1 MARIRKIRR
10 RLAEGCNYY
19 LLDANFLAN
28 KYIPPTIAPN
38 AWERRRIEKCLTW
51 WEEID
56 QQLNSDNARV
66 YICDLCIAETF
77 KVLVKKYYLD
87 KWFPNSSMYNN
98 AKKRLIRDI
107 TTNAKEL
114 AKYDR
119 RIRYHDIS
127 TSRDLII
134 AVDRFFEIFL
144 KKAIDVALADLIIL
158 ATAKYL
164 IDFYDV
170 PVGRMHIIT
179 LDRDLR
185 RGARYIKELPYIYDP
200 TQPEDER
207 GKVFIS

>member
-1 MARIRKIRR
+1 M
-10 RLAEGCNYY
+10 
-19 LLDANFLAN
+19 
-28 KYIPPTIAPN
+28 
-38 AWERRRIEKCLTW
+38 
-51 WEEID
+51 
-56 QQLNSDNARV
+56 
-66 YICDLCIAETF
+66 
-77 KVLVKKYYLD
+77 D
-87 KWFPNSSMYNN
+87 KWLQNSSIYNT
-98 AKKRLIRDI
+98 AKKRLIKDI
-107 TTNAKEL
+107 STTAKEL